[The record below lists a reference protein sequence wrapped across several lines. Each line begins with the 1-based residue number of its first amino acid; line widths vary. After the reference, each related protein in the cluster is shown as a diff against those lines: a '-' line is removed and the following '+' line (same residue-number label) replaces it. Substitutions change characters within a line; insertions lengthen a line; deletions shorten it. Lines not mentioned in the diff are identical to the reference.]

1 MQNIQQGLENLKRH
15 IKIAPEAPGVYRML
29 GENDEVL
36 YVGKAK
42 NIKKRIVAYSHFDKL
57 PIRLQRM
64 VSQIKRME
72 FIIVENE
79 AKALLMENELI
90 KELEPKYNILLKDDK
105 TFPHL
110 VIDVT
115 SKFPSLRKYRGK
127 RQDKNK
133 YFGPFASVT
142 AVNSVLDIVQK
153 AFLLRSCRDGVFNNR
168 QRPCLMYQIKRCS
181 APCVGRISEEDYK
194 LLVKE
199 AIDFL
204 EGKNT
209 KLQEELSQQMNEA
222 SERMD
227 YETALVL
234 RDRIRALASVQRGN
248 NVEYADIKSVDM
260 IALVR
265 KNNLVCIQVF
275 FIRSGQNCGNAP
287 YFPKQI
293 EDADDNEI
301 LEAFLSSF
309 YSSHIPPKEIVLSQE
324 IENKEF
330 LEKALSTRINTYQ
343 KGNKAHIINMVKA
356 NAEASIDRKIAEQ
369 ASVKSNLEEMVK
381 WFDLPRIPQRIEIYD
396 NSHNQGTFAIG
407 AMVVATPDGFDKK
420 SYRQFNIKESDFKHR
435 QEENDFKRYLEAS
448 SGARNS
454 CTPTYTQVSAL
465 REPPLSNSLKSFSEN
480 IEERY
485 LEASSGAGNSCTST
499 YTQVSALREPPLS
512 NSLKSFSENIE
523 ERHLEAS
530 SGAGNSCTPTYT
542 QVSALREPPLSNSL
556 KSFSE
561 NIEEHHLEASSGA
574 GNLSNQ
580 SANSSQK
587 IINQDDFLMMK
598 EVLLRRFARMT
609 PENKP
614 DVILLDGGLGQL
626 HAVHEALKDFDL
638 SGIAIIAISK
648 GPDRNAG
655 KEFYHQLGKESFSLP
670 FQSPIAFYLQN
681 LRDEAHRFAI
691 GTHRARRAKSI
702 SKSRLD
708 EIEGI
713 GARRKRDLLNY
724 FGSVEEIS
732 QSSVKDLQKV
742 EGISKKT
749 AEKIYNYFH
758 IS

>member
-1 MQNIQQGLENLKRH
+1 MGNIQQGLENLKRH

-64 VSQIKRME
+64 VAQIKRME

-194 LLVKE
+194 QLVQE

-209 KLQEELSQQMNEA
+209 KLQEELSVQMNEA
-222 SERMD
+222 SERLD

-234 RDRIRALASVQRGN
+234 RDRIKALASVQRGN
-248 NVEYADIKSVDM
+248 KVEYADIKSVDM

-293 EDADDNEI
+293 EGADDNEI

-330 LEKALSTRINTYQ
+330 FEEALSTRINTYQ

-407 AMVVATPDGFDKK
+407 AMVVATPEGFDKK
-420 SYRQFNIKESDFKHR
+420 SYRQFNIKESDFNHR
-435 QEENDFKRYLEAS
+435 QEENDFKRHPEAS
-448 SGARNS
+448 SGARNSCTPTYTQVSALREPPLSDSLKSFSENVEERHPEASAGARNS

-480 IEERY
+480 VEERHP
-485 LEASSGAGNSCTST
+485 EASSGARNT
-499 YTQVSALREPPLS
+499 
-512 NSLKSFSENIE
+512 I
-523 ERHLEAS
+523 
-530 SGAGNSCTPTYT
+530 
-542 QVSALREPPLSNSL
+542 
-556 KSFSE
+556 
-561 NIEEHHLEASSGA
+561 
-574 GNLSNQ
+574 NQ
-580 SANSSQK
+580 SATQSQK

-702 SKSRLD
+702 SKSKLD

-742 EGISKKT
+742 AGISKKT

-758 IS
+758 F

>member
-1 MQNIQQGLENLKRH
+1 MGNIQQGLENLKRH

-194 LLVKE
+194 QLVQE

-222 SERMD
+222 SERLD

-234 RDRIRALASVQRGN
+234 RDRIKALASVQRGN

-330 LEKALSTRINTYQ
+330 LEEALSTRINTYQ

-396 NSHNQGTFAIG
+396 NSHNQGSFAIG
-407 AMVVATPDGFDKK
+407 AMVVATPEGFDKK
-420 SYRQFNIKESDFKHR
+420 SYRQFNIR
-435 QEENDFKRYLEAS
+435 ENDFKHQLEAS
-448 SGARNS
+448 AGARNS

-465 REPPLSNSLKSFSEN
+465 REPPLSDSLKSFSEN
-480 IEERY
+480 VEEHQP
-485 LEASSGAGNSCTST
+485 EASAGARNAA
-499 YTQVSALREPPLS
+499 TQP
-512 NSLKSFSENIE
+512 
-523 ERHLEAS
+523 
-530 SGAGNSCTPTYT
+530 
-542 QVSALREPPLSNSL
+542 
-556 KSFSE
+556 
-561 NIEEHHLEASSGA
+561 
-574 GNLSNQ
+574 
-580 SANSSQK
+580 QK
-587 IINQDDFLMMK
+587 IINQDDFMMMK

-702 SKSRLD
+702 SKSKLD

-742 EGISKKT
+742 AGISKKT

-758 IS
+758 F